1 LSIVM
6 GSSNPRITNNQSH
19 VDDPTTAFLRRT
31 YREYYFN
38 HHDDVEIPTMIE
50 SREFGYI
57 PFGKGMI
64 RHLSYKTSGELAA
77 DLVKQA
83 PSSVF
88 CSNATYSNPT
98 LPMDDKGW
106 KGAGLIF
113 DIDASAIPTSCR
125 ARHSYWVCKT
135 CGKIIRSADRPAHCP
150 KCEGIAS
157 TTQLHWSCAECL
169 GATKDHVLRLINFLV
184 VDFGVSSASSRVY
197 FSGNR
202 GYHLHV
208 DDERFVGMDSQS
220 RAEIANYIRGTGLF
234 QFSPRSKG
242 ADRSSPSPVSAA
254 ADKSEGWFE
263 RMAAAGS
270 TATTSFSPGK
280 DIVATF
286 ASMIDESVTT
296 DIHRI
301 FRMPGTLHGSSG
313 LLKTMVH
320 DLASFRPDFDPVVL
334 SNDEVTISVK
344 GSPAFSLKGRAF
356 GPYSSEEVTL
366 PTYAAVYLLT
376 KGLGMIVD

>member
-1 LSIVM
+1 MST
-6 GSSNPRITNNQSH
+6 PRVASNQSQ
-19 VDDPTTAFLRRT
+19 VDEMTTTFLRRT
-31 YREYYFN
+31 FREHYFN
-38 HHDDVEIPTMIE
+38 HHEDVEIPSTLE

-106 KGAGLIF
+106 KGAELIF

-125 ARHSYWVCKT
+125 ARHSFWACKT
-135 CGKIIRSADRPAHCP
+135 CGKIIRSTERPARCP
-150 KCEGIAS
+150 KCEGTAS
-157 TTQLHWSCAECL
+157 PTQLHWSCAECL

-184 VDFGVSSASSRVY
+184 MDFGVSSADIKVY

-208 DDERFVGMDSQS
+208 DDQRFEQMEPQA
-220 RAEIANYIRGTGLF
+220 RAEIANYIRGTGLLH
-234 QFSPRSKG
+234 SRG
-242 ADRSSPSPVSAA
+242 ADHHHSSGV
-254 ADKSEGWFE
+254 ADIKSEGWFG
-263 RMAAAGS
+263 RMAPTSTSIKDPLAA
-270 TATTSFSPGK
+270 
-280 DIVATF
+280 F
-286 ASMIDESVTT
+286 ASIIDESVTT

-313 LLKTMVH
+313 LLKTRVH

-334 SNDEVTISVK
+334 GDEEITLSVK
-344 GSPAFSLKGRAF
+344 GSPAFSLKGRSF
-356 GPYSSEEVTL
+356 GPYSSEEPAL

-376 KGLGMIVD
+376 KGLGRVVD